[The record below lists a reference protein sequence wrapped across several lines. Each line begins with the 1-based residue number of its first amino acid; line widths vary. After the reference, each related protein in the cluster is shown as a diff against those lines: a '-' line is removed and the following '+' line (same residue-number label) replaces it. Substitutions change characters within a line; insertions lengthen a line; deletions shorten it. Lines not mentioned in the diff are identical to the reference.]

1 MILKNIYEKTI
12 LQILEKFWEA
22 QLVST
27 IWDKVWKFETSLERL
42 KPIQAFG

>member
-27 IWDKVWKFETSLERL
+27 TWDKVWKFE
-42 KPIQAFG
+42 QV